1 MYENM
6 TYEVILQRMLD
17 RVPDTMNKREGSII
31 FDALA
36 PAAVELTLAYM
47 QFDMVLN
54 ESFGDTASRDYLIR
68 RAKER
73 GLAPEPATKAILQG
87 EFTPAN
93 IDVLNKR
100 FNLGSLNYVVIELI
114 SAGIYKVQCETEGII
129 GNQNLDDII
138 PIDYIEGLET
148 ANLTQVLIPGEDE
161 EETEAFRQRYFS
173 SFGEKSYGGN
183 VTDYLTKTNSIAGVG
198 STKVTPIWDG
208 GGTVKLTILDSS
220 YNKATP
226 ILIDAVQA
234 AIDPSPQGEGWG
246 IAPIGHI
253 VTVDTV
259 EEVTV
264 DIAASIT
271 FDTGYS
277 WASLQA
283 QATAVLEGYMLE
295 LRTDWASQGSLIVR
309 IAQIETRLLAIE
321 GIIDISG
328 TSINDDASNLTLTIF
343 QIPVLGSVTV
353 S

>member
-17 RVPDTMNKREGSII
+17 RVPDTMNKSEGSII

-47 QFDMVLN
+47 QFDMILN

-73 GLAPEPATKAILQG
+73 GLEPEPATKAILQG
-87 EFTPAN
+87 EFTPTS

-100 FNLGSLNYVVIELI
+100 FNLGSLNYVVTELI
-114 SAGIYKVQCETEGII
+114 SPGIYKVQCETEGII
-129 GNQNLDDII
+129 GNQSLDDII

-148 ANLTQVLIPGEDE
+148 AALTAVLIPGEDE
-161 EETEAFRQRYFS
+161 EATEAFRLRYFA

-183 VTDYLTKTNSIAGVG
+183 ITDYLTKTNSLAGVG
-198 STKVTPIWDG
+198 STKVTPLWNG
-208 GGTVKLTILDSS
+208 GGTVKLTILDSN
-220 YNKATP
+220 YDQATQ

-234 AIDPSPQGEGWG
+234 AIDPTPQGEGWG
-246 IAPIGHI
+246 VAPIGHT

-264 DIAASIT
+264 NIAATLT

-277 WASLQA
+277 WGALQA
-283 QATAVLEGYMLE
+283 QATAALEAYMLE
-295 LRTDWASQGSLIVR
+295 LRTAWASQGNLIVR

-328 TSINDDASNLTLTIF
+328 TSINTVASNLTLTTY
-343 QIPVLGSVTV
+343 QIPVLGSITV
-353 S
+353 

>member
-31 FDALA
+31 YDALA

-68 RAKER
+68 RARER
-73 GLAPEPATKAILQG
+73 GLSPEPATKAILQG

-100 FNLGSLNYVVIELI
+100 FNLGSLNYVVTELI

-129 GNQNLDDII
+129 GNQSLDDII

-148 ANLTQVLIPGEDE
+148 AKLTQVLIPGEDE
-161 EETEAFRQRYFS
+161 EETEVFRQRYFS

-198 STKVTPIWDG
+198 STKVTPIWAG

-226 ILIDAVQA
+226 TLIDAVQN

-246 IAPIGHI
+246 IAPIGHM

-259 EEVTV
+259 EEVTI

-277 WASLQA
+277 WAALQA
-283 QATAVLEGYMLE
+283 QATAVLESYMLE

-321 GIIDISG
+321 GILDISG
-328 TSINDDASNLTLTIF
+328 TTIKGVASNLTLTTY
-343 QIPVLGSVTV
+343 QIPVLGSITV

>member
-17 RVPDTMNKREGSII
+17 RVPDTLNKREGSII
-31 FDALA
+31 YDALA

-47 QFDMVLN
+47 QFDMILN
-54 ESFGDTASRDYLIR
+54 EAFGDTASRDYLIR

-73 GLAPEPATKAILQG
+73 GLTPEPATKAILQG
-87 EFTPAN
+87 EFTPSS

-100 FNLGSLNYVVIELI
+100 FNLGSLNYVVTELI
-114 SAGIYKVQCETEGII
+114 SPGVYKVQCETAGTI
-129 GNQNLDDII
+129 GNQYLDDII

-148 ANLTQVLIPGEDE
+148 AKLTQVLIPGEDE
-161 EETEAFRQRYFS
+161 EDTEVFRQRYFA

-183 VTDYLTKTNSIAGVG
+183 VTDYLTKTNSIPGVG

-208 GGTVKLTILDSS
+208 GGTVKLTILDAT
-220 YNKATP
+220 YNKASST
-226 ILIDAVQA
+226 LIDAVQN

-264 DIAASIT
+264 DIAANIT

-277 WASLQA
+277 WEALQT
-283 QATAVLEGYMLE
+283 QAIAALEDYMLE
-295 LRTDWASQGSLIVR
+295 LRSDWANQGSLIVR

-328 TSINDDASNLTLTIF
+328 TTINGDANNLTLTTY
-343 QIPVLGSVTV
+343 QIPVLGSVTP
-353 S
+353 

>member
-31 FDALA
+31 YDALA

-47 QFDMVLN
+47 QFDMILN
-54 ESFGDTASRDYLIR
+54 EAFGDTASRDYLIR

-73 GLAPEPATKAILQG
+73 GLEPEPATNAILQG
-87 EFTPAN
+87 EFTPDN

-100 FNLGSLNYVVIELI
+100 FNLGSLNYIVTEQI
-114 SAGIYKVQCETEGII
+114 SPGIYKVMCETEGTV

-148 ANLTQVLIPGEDE
+148 AKLTQVLIPGEDE
-161 EETEAFRQRYFS
+161 EATEVFRQRYFA

-183 VTDYLTKTNSIAGVG
+183 ITDYLTKTNSLPGVG
-198 STKVTPIWDG
+198 STKVTPLWDG
-208 GGTVKLTILDSS
+208 GGTVKLTILDSN
-220 YNKATP
+220 YDQATP
-226 ILIDAVQA
+226 TLIEFVQN
-234 AIDPSPQGEGWG
+234 AIDPAPQGEGWG
-246 IAPIGHI
+246 IAPIGHT

-259 EEVTV
+259 EEVTI
-264 DIAASIT
+264 DIDATIT
-271 FDTGYS
+271 FDSGYS
-277 WASLQA
+277 WESLQS
-283 QATAVLEGYMLE
+283 QATAVIEDYLLE
-295 LRTDWASQGSLIVR
+295 LRTEWANQSNLIVR

-328 TSINDDASNLTLTIF
+328 TTINTLASNLTLTTF
-343 QIPVLGSVTV
+343 QIPVLGTITA
-353 S
+353 

>member
-31 FDALA
+31 YDALA
-36 PAAVELTLAYM
+36 PAAVELTLAYL

-54 ESFGDTASRDYLIR
+54 ETFGDTASRDYLIK

-73 GLAPEPATKAILQG
+73 GLTPEPATKAILQG
-87 EFTPAN
+87 EFTPVN

-100 FNLGSLNYVVIELI
+100 FNLDSLNYMVTELI
-114 SAGIYKVQCETEGII
+114 SPGVYKVQCETEGTI
-129 GNQNLDDII
+129 GNQYLDDII

-148 ANLTQVLIPGEDE
+148 AKLTQVLIPGEDE
-161 EETEAFRQRYFS
+161 EDTEVFRQRYFA

-183 VTDYLTKTNSIAGVG
+183 VTDYLTKTNSIPGVG

-208 GGTVKLTILDSS
+208 GGTVKLTILDAT
-220 YNKATP
+220 YNKASST
-226 ILIDAVQA
+226 LIDAVQN

-264 DIAASIT
+264 DIAANIT

-277 WASLQA
+277 WEALQT
-283 QATAVLEGYMLE
+283 QAIAALEDYMLE
-295 LRTDWASQGSLIVR
+295 LRSDWANQGGLIVR

-321 GIIDISG
+321 GIINISG
-328 TSINDDASNLTLTIF
+328 TTINGDANNLTLTTH
-343 QIPVLGSVTV
+343 QIPVLGSVTP
-353 S
+353 

>member
-17 RVPDTMNKREGSII
+17 RVPDTLNKREGSII
-31 FDALA
+31 YDALA

-47 QFDMVLN
+47 QFDMILN
-54 ESFGDTASRDYLIR
+54 EAFGDTASREYLIR

-73 GLAPEPATKAILQG
+73 GLEPEPATHAILKG
-87 EFTPAN
+87 EFTPSN

-100 FNLGSLNYVVIELI
+100 FNLGSLNYVVTELI
-114 SAGIYKVQCETEGII
+114 SPGVYKVQCETAGTI
-129 GNQNLDDII
+129 GNQSLDDII

-148 ANLTQVLIPGEDE
+148 ARLTEVLIPGEDE
-161 EETEAFRQRYFS
+161 EDTEAFRQRYFA
-173 SFGEKSYGGN
+173 SFNEKSYGGN
-183 VTDYLTKTNSIAGVG
+183 ITDYLTKTNSLPGVG
-198 STKVTPIWDG
+198 STKVTPLWDG

-220 YNKATP
+220 FNKATP
-226 ILIDAVQA
+226 TLIDFVQN
-234 AIDPSPQGEGWG
+234 AIDPSPQGKGWG

-264 DIAASIT
+264 DIAATIT

-277 WASLQA
+277 WAALQA
-283 QATAVLEGYMLE
+283 QAIATLEEYMLE
-295 LRTDWASQGSLIVR
+295 LRQDWASQGNLIVR

-321 GIIDISG
+321 GILDISG
-328 TSINDDASNLTLTIF
+328 TTINGVASNLTLSTY
-343 QIPVLGSVTV
+343 QIPVLGSVTA
-353 S
+353 

>member
-31 FDALA
+31 YDALA

-47 QFDMVLN
+47 QFDMILN

-73 GLAPEPATKAILQG
+73 GLTPEPATKAILQG
-87 EFTPAN
+87 EFTPVN

-100 FNLGSLNYVVIELI
+100 FNLGSLNYVVTELI
-114 SAGIYKVQCETEGII
+114 SPGVYKVQCETEGTI
-129 GNQNLDDII
+129 GNQYLDDII

-148 ANLTQVLIPGEDE
+148 AKLTQVLIPGEDE
-161 EETEAFRQRYFS
+161 EDTEVFRQRYFA

-183 VTDYLTKTNSIAGVG
+183 VTDYLTKTNSIPGVG

-208 GGTVKLTILDSS
+208 GGTVKLTILDAT
-220 YNKATP
+220 YNKASST
-226 ILIDAVQA
+226 LIDAVQN

-259 EEVTV
+259 EEVTI
-264 DIAASIT
+264 DIDATIT
-271 FDTGYS
+271 FDSGYS
-277 WASLQA
+277 WESLQV
-283 QATAVLEGYMLE
+283 QVTAAIEDYLLE
-295 LRTDWASQGSLIVR
+295 LRTSWANQSNLIVR
-309 IAQIETRLLAIE
+309 IVQIETRLLAIE

-328 TSINDDASNLTLTIF
+328 TTINDDASNLTLTNY
-343 QIPVLGSVTV
+343 QIPVLGSITV

>member
-31 FDALA
+31 YDALA

-68 RAKER
+68 RTRER
-73 GLAPEPATKAILQG
+73 GLTPESATKAILQG

-100 FNLGSLNYVVIELI
+100 FNLGSLNYVVTELI

-148 ANLTQVLIPGEDE
+148 AKLTQVLIPGEDE
-161 EETEAFRQRYFS
+161 EETEAFRVRYFA

-198 STKVTPIWDG
+198 STKVTPIWNG
-208 GGTVKLTILDSS
+208 GGTVKLTILDS
-220 YNKATP
+220 NFDKATQV
-226 ILIDAVQA
+226 LIDAVQA

-259 EEVTV
+259 EEITI
-264 DIAASIT
+264 DISATIT

-277 WASLQA
+277 WEALQS
-283 QATAVLEGYMLE
+283 QATAILEEYMLE
-295 LRTDWASQGSLIVR
+295 LRTNWASQGSLIVR

>member
-31 FDALA
+31 YDALA
-36 PAAVELTLAYM
+36 PAAVELTLAYL

-54 ESFGDTASRDYLIR
+54 ETFGDTASRDYLIK

-73 GLAPEPATKAILQG
+73 GLTPEPATKAILQG
-87 EFTPAN
+87 EFTPVN

-100 FNLGSLNYVVIELI
+100 FNLDSLNYMVTELI
-114 SAGIYKVQCETEGII
+114 SPGVYKVQCETEGTI
-129 GNQNLDDII
+129 GNQYLDDII

-148 ANLTQVLIPGEDE
+148 AKLTQVLIPGEDE
-161 EETEAFRQRYFS
+161 EDTEVFRQRYFA

-183 VTDYLTKTNSIAGVG
+183 VTDYLTKTNSIPGVG

-208 GGTVKLTILDSS
+208 GGTVKLTILDAT
-220 YNKATP
+220 YNKASST
-226 ILIDAVQA
+226 LIDAVQN

-264 DIAASIT
+264 DIAANIT

-277 WASLQA
+277 WEALQT
-283 QATAVLEGYMLE
+283 QAIAALEDYMLE
-295 LRTDWASQGSLIVR
+295 LRSDWANQGSLIVR

-328 TSINDDASNLTLTIF
+328 TTINGDANNLTLTTY
-343 QIPVLGSVTV
+343 QIPVLGSVTP
-353 S
+353 

>member
-1 MYENM
+1 
-6 TYEVILQRMLD
+6 
-17 RVPDTMNKREGSII
+17 
-31 FDALA
+31 
-36 PAAVELTLAYM
+36 
-47 QFDMVLN
+47 VLN

-259 EEVTV
+259 EEVAV

>member
-17 RVPDTMNKREGSII
+17 RVPDTMNKSEGSII

-47 QFDMVLN
+47 QFDMILN

-73 GLAPEPATKAILQG
+73 GLEPEPATKAILQG
-87 EFTPAN
+87 EFTPTS

-100 FNLGSLNYVVIELI
+100 FNLGSLNYIVTEMI
-114 SAGIYKVQCETEGII
+114 SAGIYRVQCETEGTI

-148 ANLTQVLIPGEDE
+148 AALTAVLIPGEDE
-161 EETEAFRQRYFS
+161 EATEAFRLRYFA

-183 VTDYLTKTNSIAGVG
+183 ITDYLTKTNSLAGVG
-198 STKVTPIWDG
+198 STKVTPLWNG
-208 GGTVKLTILDSS
+208 GGTVKLTILDSN
-220 YNKATP
+220 YDQATQ

-234 AIDPSPQGEGWG
+234 AIDPTPQGEGWG
-246 IAPIGHI
+246 VAPIGHT

-264 DIAASIT
+264 NIAATLT

-277 WASLQA
+277 WGALQA
-283 QATAVLEGYMLE
+283 QATAALEAYMLE
-295 LRTDWASQGSLIVR
+295 LRTAWASQGNLIVR

-328 TSINDDASNLTLTIF
+328 TSINTVASNLTLTTY
-343 QIPVLGSVTV
+343 QIPVLGSITV
-353 S
+353 

>member
-31 FDALA
+31 YDALA

-73 GLAPEPATKAILQG
+73 GLEPEPATNAILQG
-87 EFTPAN
+87 EFTPTS

-100 FNLGSLNYVVIELI
+100 FNLGSLNYVVTEII
-114 SAGIYKVQCETEGII
+114 SAGIYKVQCETVGTV
-129 GNQNLDDII
+129 GNQYLDDII

-148 ANLTQVLIPGEDE
+148 AKLTQVLIPGEDE
-161 EETEAFRQRYFS
+161 EATEAFRLRYFA
-173 SFGEKSYGGN
+173 SFEEKSYGGN
-183 VTDYLTKTNSIAGVG
+183 ITDYLIKTNSLAGVG
-198 STKVTPIWDG
+198 STKVTPLWDG
-208 GGTVKLTILDSS
+208 GGTVKLTILDSN
-220 YNKATP
+220 YDKATS
-226 ILIDAVQA
+226 ILIAAVQN
-234 AIDPSPQGEGWG
+234 AIDPTPQGEGWG
-246 IAPIGHI
+246 IAPIGHT
-253 VTVDTV
+253 VDVDTV

-264 DIAASIT
+264 DIVATIT

-277 WASLQA
+277 WEALQTQA
-283 QATAVLEGYMLE
+283 QAAIEAYMLE
-295 LRTDWASQGSLIVR
+295 LRTDWASKGSLIVR

-328 TSINDDASNLTLTIF
+328 TNINTLASNLTLTTY
-343 QIPVLGSVTV
+343 QIPVLGSITV

>member
-17 RVPDTMNKREGSII
+17 RVPDTLNKREGSII
-31 FDALA
+31 YDALA

-47 QFDMVLN
+47 QFDMILN
-54 ESFGDTASRDYLIR
+54 EAFGDTASREYLIR

-73 GLAPEPATKAILQG
+73 GLEPEPATHAILKG
-87 EFTPAN
+87 EFTPSN

-100 FNLGSLNYVVIELI
+100 FNLGSLNYVVTELI
-114 SAGIYKVQCETEGII
+114 SPGVYKVQCETAGTI
-129 GNQNLDDII
+129 GNQSLDDII

-148 ANLTQVLIPGEDE
+148 ARLTEVLIPGEDE
-161 EETEAFRQRYFS
+161 EDTEAFRQRYFA
-173 SFGEKSYGGN
+173 SFSEKSYGGN
-183 VTDYLTKTNSIAGVG
+183 ITDYLTKTNSLPGVG
-198 STKVTPIWDG
+198 STKVTPLWDG

-220 YNKATP
+220 FNKATP
-226 ILIDAVQA
+226 TLIDFVQN

-264 DIAASIT
+264 DIAATIT

-277 WASLQA
+277 WAALQA
-283 QATAVLEGYMLE
+283 QAIATLEEYMLE
-295 LRTDWASQGSLIVR
+295 LRQDWASQGNLIVR

-321 GIIDISG
+321 GILDISG
-328 TSINDDASNLTLTIF
+328 TTINGVASNLTLSTY
-343 QIPVLGSVTV
+343 QIPVLGSVTA
-353 S
+353 

>member
-31 FDALA
+31 YDALA
-36 PAAVELTLAYM
+36 PAAVELTLAYL

-54 ESFGDTASRDYLIR
+54 EAFGDTASRDYLIR

-73 GLAPEPATKAILQG
+73 GLTPKPATKAILQG
-87 EFTPAN
+87 EFTPAS

-100 FNLGSLNYVVIELI
+100 FNLGSLNYVVTELI
-114 SAGIYKVQCETEGII
+114 APGIYKVQCETEGII
-129 GNQNLDDII
+129 GNQSLDDII

-148 ANLTQVLIPGEDE
+148 AKLTQVLIPGEDE
-161 EETEAFRQRYFS
+161 ESTEAFRTRYFA

-183 VTDYLTKTNSIAGVG
+183 VTDYLTKTNSIPGVG
-198 STKVTPIWDG
+198 STKVTPLWDG
-208 GGTVKLTILDSS
+208 GGTVKLTILDSN
-220 YNKATP
+220 YDQATP
-226 ILIDAVQA
+226 TLIASVQN
-234 AIDPSPQGEGWG
+234 AIDPTPQGEGWG

-264 DIAASIT
+264 DIAATIT

-277 WASLQA
+277 WAALQA
-283 QATAVLEGYMLE
+283 QATAAIEAYLLE
-295 LRTDWASQGSLIVR
+295 LRTDWANQSNLIVR

-328 TSINDDASNLTLTIF
+328 TTINTLASNLTLTTY
-343 QIPVLGSVTV
+343 QIPVLGSITA
-353 S
+353 

>member
-31 FDALA
+31 YDALA
-36 PAAVELTLAYM
+36 PAAVELTLAYL

-54 ESFGDTASRDYLIR
+54 ETFGDTASRDYLIR

-73 GLAPEPATKAILQG
+73 GLTPEPATKAILQG
-87 EFTPAN
+87 EFTPVN

-100 FNLGSLNYVVIELI
+100 FNLGSLNYVVTELI
-114 SAGIYKVQCETEGII
+114 SPGVYKVQCETEGTI
-129 GNQNLDDII
+129 GNQYLDDII

-148 ANLTQVLIPGEDE
+148 AKLTQVLIPGEDE
-161 EETEAFRQRYFS
+161 EDTEVFRQRYFA

-183 VTDYLTKTNSIAGVG
+183 VTDYLTKTNSIPGVG

-208 GGTVKLTILDSS
+208 GGTVKLTILDAT
-220 YNKATP
+220 YNKASST
-226 ILIDAVQA
+226 LIDAVQN

-264 DIAASIT
+264 DIAANIT

-277 WASLQA
+277 WEALQT
-283 QATAVLEGYMLE
+283 QAIAALEDYMLE
-295 LRTDWASQGSLIVR
+295 LRSDWANQGILIVR
-309 IAQIETRLLAIE
+309 IAQIETRLFAIE

-328 TSINDDASNLTLTIF
+328 TTINGDANNLTLTTY
-343 QIPVLGSVTV
+343 QIPVLGSVTP
-353 S
+353 

>member
-1 MYENM
+1 M
-6 TYEVILQRMLD
+6 I
-17 RVPDTMNKREGSII
+17 
-31 FDALA
+31 
-36 PAAVELTLAYM
+36 
-47 QFDMVLN
+47 LN
-54 ESFGDTASRDYLIR
+54 EAFGDTASREYLIR

-73 GLAPEPATKAILQG
+73 GLTPEPATHAILKG
-87 EFTPAN
+87 EFTPSS

-100 FNLGSLNYVVIELI
+100 FNLGSLNYVVTELI
-114 SAGIYKVQCETEGII
+114 SPGVYKVQCETAGTI
-129 GNQNLDDII
+129 GNQYLDDII

-148 ANLTQVLIPGEDE
+148 AKLTQVLIPGEDE
-161 EETEAFRQRYFS
+161 EDTEVFRQRYFA

-183 VTDYLTKTNSIAGVG
+183 VTDYLTKTNSIPGVG

-208 GGTVKLTILDSS
+208 GGTVKLTILDAT
-220 YNKATP
+220 YNKASST
-226 ILIDAVQA
+226 LIDAVQN

-264 DIAASIT
+264 DIAANIT

-277 WASLQA
+277 WEALQT
-283 QATAVLEGYMLE
+283 QAIAALEDYMLE
-295 LRTDWASQGSLIVR
+295 LRSDWANQGSLIVR

-328 TSINDDASNLTLTIF
+328 TTINGDANNLTLTTY
-343 QIPVLGSVTV
+343 QIPVLGSVTP
-353 S
+353 